1 MNKADDFMLFPKT
14 IEQRE
19 FEKAHYIEL
28 KKYSKNVYKKEIATN
43 IIVLLIIL
51 GFIVSLGAVA
61 LCGIF

>member
-1 MNKADDFMLFPKT
+1 MVNYNEPLLFQNKIDEIQL
-14 IEQRE
+14 EQ
-19 FEKAHYIEL
+19 AHYIEL

-43 IIVLLIIL
+43 IIVLLMIL